1 MHADLPSQVRYL
13 ARRQEREVRRHIEE
27 YRSPY
32 QRSFKAKLQEACD
45 EVEDT
50 CRVDVES
57 VIRDDAPL
65 DASLDSL
72 TGAAR
77 EALFNAAKH
86 SGAKV
91 VHLYSEVSGGWA
103 RADIRDRGNG
113 LVGDQ
118 RALSDSLS
126 ERVAAARGSA
136 VVRSTPDEGTDVMIT
151 VPWP

>member
-1 MHADLPSQVRYL
+1 MYL

-32 QRSFKAKLQEACD
+32 QRSFKASLQEASD

-50 CRVDVES
+50 CRVAIER

-65 DASLDSL
+65 NAALEAL
-72 TGAAR
+72 IGAAR
-77 EALFNAAKH
+77 EAMFNAAKH

-91 VHLYSEVSGGWA
+91 VHLYSEISDGWA
-103 RADIRDRGNG
+103 RADVRDRGNG

-118 RALSDSLS
+118 KALSGALS
-126 ERVAAARGSA
+126 ERVTAVGGSV
-136 VVRSTPDEGTDVMIT
+136 VVRSVRGEGTDVAIT
-151 VPWP
+151 MPWP